1 MSQRLGMADGRCFTI
16 HTADLLLNDFVM
28 QSNGIQYQNNYA
40 YRQLLQ
46 RRGPQVVR
54 TIENI
59 QAKTDKKAME
69 GKPNNFINQCQSCNL
84 PLLKVP
90 NTY

>member
-16 HTADLLLNDFVM
+16 HTADQLFNDFVM
-28 QSNGIQYQNNYA
+28 QSHGIQYQNNYA

-46 RRGPQVVR
+46 RQGPKVVK
-54 TIENI
+54 TIQNI
-59 QAKTDKKAME
+59 QAKVDKKAMKD
-69 GKPNNFINQCQSCNL
+69 KPNNFISQCQSCNL

-90 NTY
+90 DTY

>member
-16 HTADLLLNDFVM
+16 GTASRLLNDHVM
-28 QSNGIQYQNNYA
+28 KTNNIGYSDNYS

-46 RRGPQVVR
+46 KMGPDVMDS
-54 TIENI
+54 IE
-59 QAKTDKKAME
+59 DKQRVGQIAR
-69 GKPNNFINQCQSCNL
+69 PNNYINQCQSCNV

-90 NTY
+90 DTY